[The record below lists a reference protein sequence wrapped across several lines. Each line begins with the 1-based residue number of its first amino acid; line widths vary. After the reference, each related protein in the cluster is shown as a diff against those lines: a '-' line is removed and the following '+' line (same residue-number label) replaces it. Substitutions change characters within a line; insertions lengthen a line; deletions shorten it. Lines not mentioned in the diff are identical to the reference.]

1 MNDYNNMF
9 EPYYM
14 PRPSVE
20 EVDGKP
26 ILAIWVP
33 SGVNRPYAI
42 PSDVNAKLKKSTYYV
57 RNGSNTVEAKGEVL
71 EELRSLASH
80 VPFDDRPNPDIKL
93 VDLSSS
99 LMRDFFVNIG
109 SKLKDQDL
117 SGNNM
122 MDVLEQ
128 MNMLEGPAE
137 RRYIK
142 NIAAMMFCDHPE
154 KFFPKTQVEIVFFPE
169 GRERNPNNMFEAP
182 VIHVPC
188 HE

>member
-1 MNDYNNMF
+1 
-9 EPYYM
+9 
-14 PRPSVE
+14 
-20 EVDGKP
+20 
-26 ILAIWVP
+26 
-33 SGVNRPYAI
+33 
-42 PSDVNAKLKKSTYYV
+42 V
-57 RNGSNTVEAKGEVL
+57 RNGSNTVKAKGEVL
-71 EELRSLASH
+71 EELRSITSH

-93 VDLSSS
+93 DDLSSS

-154 KFFPKTQVEIVFFPE
+154 KVLSQDP
-169 GRERNPNNMFEAP
+169 GRNRVLPRRP
-182 VIHVPC
+182 
-188 HE
+188 